1 MVVRS
6 TDMTKVPVKAR
17 ELSLPLPLG
26 AFDAA
31 MHMQLATNET
41 RIKRLYVR
49 PRALFA
55 ESVVAVLVEGTVVES
70 PGQAWDVEMTLPRRK
85 HPIRIQVKCSG
96 ERSPRDPG
104 KVMPAVWGPLVE
116 PASNRGP
123 APDFAVLGSGFQCD
137 VFVFARHEGSE
148 IERGWHF
155 YVLSQRTVKTAAA
168 LHPEFDR
175 NRLLELGAARCEP
188 TDLKQQI
195 AEVVRRH

>member
-1 MVVRS
+1 MPAKVR
-6 TDMTKVPVKAR
+6 
-17 ELSLPLPLG
+17 ELPLPPG

-31 MHMQLATNET
+31 MHMQLAMSET
-41 RIKRLYVR
+41 RIRRLYVR

-55 ESVVAVLVEGTVVES
+55 ESIVAVLVNGTVAES

-85 HPIRIQVKCSG
+85 RPIRIQVKCSG

-104 KVMPAVWGPLVE
+104 RAMPAEWGRLVE
-116 PASNRGP
+116 PVTNKGP
-123 APDFAVLGSGFQCD
+123 APDFAALGSGFHCD

-168 LHPEFDR
+168 LHPAFDR
-175 NRLLELGAARCEP
+175 DRLLELGALRCEP
-188 TDLKQQI
+188 ADLKMRI
-195 AEVVRRH
+195 AEVVRWHRS